1 MKDKILNKIM
11 FVKTGWSDLYEGG
24 YVLGNH
30 TYLKQIANIGHE
42 IYNFKRTRNGFC
54 AYIPPSA
61 GSCPLLSGRD
71 AEDWFVVFLAR
82 ENGNG
87 QLCVVGYYE
96 NARIYDKLQIRPE
109 YEYEQFDTD
118 NDGEKFQYCI
128 ESKNA
133 FRMPLERRR
142 DWVIRKDLCKHISST
157 PLVYVKGPKSKDE
170 PWRKDF
176 VDIAERLLN
185 DDDSYVRPFPNVDT
199 ATRRRIEIAAVNKV
213 CEYYEE
219 RGFHIVDRQKDNC
232 GYDLLVTKGK
242 KEFHVEVKG
251 SSGDRFRLYLTLNEY
266 NHMNATSKWRLA
278 AVKNVFNE
286 GCKLK
291 IFNKDDFEDM
301 FDVRPIEWVAEEKFE
316 CE

>member
-1 MKDKILNKIM
+1 MKGKILNKIM

-42 IYNFKRTRNGFC
+42 SYNFKRTRNGFC

-61 GSCPLLSGRD
+61 GSCPQLSGRD

-185 DDDSYVRPFPNVDT
+185 DDDSYVRPFPNVD
-199 ATRRRIEIAAVNKV
+199 ARDA
-213 CEYYEE
+213 
-219 RGFHIVDRQKDNC
+219 
-232 GYDLLVTKGK
+232 
-242 KEFHVEVKG
+242 
-251 SSGDRFRLYLTLNEY
+251 S
-266 NHMNATSKWRLA
+266 
-278 AVKNVFNE
+278 
-286 GCKLK
+286 
-291 IFNKDDFEDM
+291 
-301 FDVRPIEWVAEEKFE
+301 
-316 CE
+316 

>member
-1 MKDKILNKIM
+1 
-11 FVKTGWSDLYEGG
+11 
-24 YVLGNH
+24 
-30 TYLKQIANIGHE
+30 
-42 IYNFKRTRNGFC
+42 
-54 AYIPPSA
+54 
-61 GSCPLLSGRD
+61 
-71 AEDWFVVFLAR
+71 
-82 ENGNG
+82 
-87 QLCVVGYYE
+87 
-96 NARIYDKLQIRPE
+96 
-109 YEYEQFDTD
+109 
-118 NDGEKFQYCI
+118 
-128 ESKNA
+128 
-133 FRMPLERRR
+133 MPLERRR

-170 PWRKDF
+170 SWRKDF

-185 DDDSYVRPFPNVDT
+185 NGDSYVHSFPNIDAV
-199 ATRRRIEIAAVNKV
+199 TRRKIEITAVRKV

-219 RGFHIVDRQKDNC
+219 RGFDIVDRQKDNC

-278 AVKNVFNE
+278 AVKNVFDE

-291 IFNKDDFEDM
+291 IFNKDDFDEM